1 LYLCFITFYLHK
13 TIFSYIKIISRF
25 PHIALFAS
33 KPIKKGDVLGF
44 DYGEKFWVI
53 KHKFF
58 TCWCGGDKCK
68 YSKSAIGKTL
78 ETYYKNLDEEAEKAT
93 TTQQQHASSSSGG
106 RLKLK
111 LRLEEGKVVKV
122 DDSGLLPDE
131 PDRERRTPKL
141 DELKKKSSSRQS
153 GSGDESRKSS
163 PKHEAHRLS
172 PKLEAGEE
180 DTKPTRCQLE
190 ELSRDMKPDLSKDN
204 RVSKMEVGST
214 EQDSEESV
222 EAKKRKGKE
231 FRHSGMWKGTVGV
244 DHMDPV
250 VMLPRSIT
258 TPTKEIGKKIA
269 KTQKLIDGIVDE
281 IVSLTQGKNGGEGK
295 PPGDIAAAR
304 AAVLKSLS
312 SSSGS
317 SSGSSP
323 RSVLTPTPPPPSSA
337 VKAAD
342 RLLAPPPPAVKA
354 VDHLPPSSVVG
365 NSLTDESAASGVSA
379 PGKSAV
385 VTAPPA
391 AGTAVCSAAVAN
403 GDTTAAGPTT
413 ESPATVKR
421 GRGRPKKC
429 ESANGKKLTESGCPA
444 SKPAVPVSQPLPLPP
459 VAADKVTAVVKPPVG
474 GEYARAFAIAAAAPL
489 AVSGAA
495 GAPVAVGCAAAE
507 SLAAGIVAAAVP
519 LAGSGGSSSESRPS
533 TPNESP
539 GRPRRQRKAIEKDL

>member
-1 LYLCFITFYLHK
+1 
-13 TIFSYIKIISRF
+13 
-25 PHIALFAS
+25 
-33 KPIKKGDVLGF
+33 
-44 DYGEKFWVI
+44 
-53 KHKFF
+53 
-58 TCWCGGDKCK
+58 
-68 YSKSAIGKTL
+68 
-78 ETYYKNLDEEAEKAT
+78 
-93 TTQQQHASSSSGG
+93 
-106 RLKLK
+106 
-111 LRLEEGKVVKV
+111 
-122 DDSGLLPDE
+122 
-131 PDRERRTPKL
+131 L
-141 DELKKKSSSRQS
+141 DELKKKSSRQS

-180 DTKPTRCQLE
+180 DTKPTRSQLE
-190 ELSRDMKPDLSKDN
+190 ELSRDMKPELSKDN
-204 RVSKMEVGST
+204 RVSKKEVDST
-214 EQDSEESV
+214 EQDSEESA

-250 VMLPRSIT
+250 VMLPRTMT

-281 IVSLTQGKNGGEGK
+281 IVSLTQGKNGGGEGK

-312 SSSGS
+312 SSS

-323 RSVLTPTPPPPSSA
+323 RSVLTPTPPPPPSA

-342 RLLAPPPPAVKA
+342 RLLAPPLPAVKT
-354 VDHLPPSSVVG
+354 VDRLPPPSSVVV
-365 NSLTDESAASGVSA
+365 NSLSDESAASGVSA
-379 PGKSAV
+379 PGQPAI
-385 VTAPPA
+385 VTSPPA
-391 AGTAVCSAAVAN
+391 AGAAVCSATVAN
-403 GDTTAAGPTT
+403 GDTTAA

-421 GRGRPKKC
+421 GRGRPKKS
-429 ESANGKKLTESGCPA
+429 ESVNGKKLTESGCPS
-444 SKPAVPVSQPLPLPP
+444 SKPAVPVSQPLPLPQM
-459 VAADKVTAVVKPPVG
+459 AADKVTAVVKPPVG

-507 SLAAGIVAAAVP
+507 SLAAGVAAAAVP
-519 LAGSGGSSSESRPS
+519 LAVSGGSSSESRPS

-539 GRPRRQRKAIEKDL
+539 GRPRRQRKVIEKDL

>member
-1 LYLCFITFYLHK
+1 M
-13 TIFSYIKIISRF
+13 
-25 PHIALFAS
+25 
-33 KPIKKGDVLGF
+33 
-44 DYGEKFWVI
+44 
-53 KHKFF
+53 
-58 TCWCGGDKCK
+58 
-68 YSKSAIGKTL
+68 
-78 ETYYKNLDEEAEKAT
+78 
-93 TTQQQHASSSSGG
+93 
-106 RLKLK
+106 
-111 LRLEEGKVVKV
+111 

-180 DTKPTRCQLE
+180 DTKPTRSQLE
-190 ELSRDMKPDLSKDN
+190 ELSRDMKPELSKDN
-204 RVSKMEVGST
+204 RVSKREVDST
-214 EQDSEESV
+214 EQDSEESA

-244 DHMDPV
+244 DNMDPV
-250 VMLPRSIT
+250 VMLPRTMT

-281 IVSLTQGKNGGEGK
+281 IVSLTQGKNGGGEGK
-295 PPGDIAAAR
+295 PPTDIIAAR

-323 RSVLTPTPPPPSSA
+323 RSVLTPTPPPSFA
-337 VKAAD
+337 IKAAD
-342 RLLAPPPPAVKA
+342 RLLAPPLPAVKT
-354 VDHLPPSSVVG
+354 VDRLPPPSSVIG
-365 NSLTDESAASGVSA
+365 NSLSDESAASGVSA
-379 PGKSAV
+379 PGQPAV

-391 AGTAVCSAAVAN
+391 AGAAVCSATVSN
-403 GDTTAAGPTT
+403 GDTTVVSNA

-429 ESANGKKLTESGCPA
+429 ESTNGKKLTESSCPS

-474 GEYARAFAIAAAAPL
+474 GEYARAFAIAAGAPL

-507 SLAAGIVAAAVP
+507 SLAAGIAAAAIP
-519 LAGSGGSSSESRPS
+519 LAVSGGSSSESRPS

-539 GRPRRQRKAIEKDL
+539 GRPRRQRKVIEKDL

>member
-1 LYLCFITFYLHK
+1 M
-13 TIFSYIKIISRF
+13 
-25 PHIALFAS
+25 
-33 KPIKKGDVLGF
+33 
-44 DYGEKFWVI
+44 
-53 KHKFF
+53 
-58 TCWCGGDKCK
+58 
-68 YSKSAIGKTL
+68 
-78 ETYYKNLDEEAEKAT
+78 
-93 TTQQQHASSSSGG
+93 
-106 RLKLK
+106 
-111 LRLEEGKVVKV
+111 

-163 PKHEAHRLS
+163 PKHEVHRLS
-172 PKLEAGEE
+172 PKLETGEE
-180 DTKPTRCQLE
+180 DTKPTRSQLN

-204 RVSKMEVGST
+204 RVSKMEVDST
-214 EQDSEESV
+214 EQDSEESA

-231 FRHSGMWKGTVGV
+231 YRHSGMWKGTVGV

-250 VMLPRSIT
+250 VMLPRTMT

-295 PPGDIAAAR
+295 PPSDIVAAR

-323 RSVLTPTPPPPSSA
+323 RSVLTPTPPPPLSA

-342 RLLAPPPPAVKA
+342 RLLAPSLPAVKA
-354 VDHLPPSSVVG
+354 VDRLPSSSAVVV
-365 NSLTDESAASGVSA
+365 NSLSDESAASGVSA
-379 PGKSAV
+379 PGRPAV
-385 VTAPPA
+385 VTSPPA
-391 AGTAVCSAAVAN
+391 AGAAVSSATVAN
-403 GDTTAAGPTT
+403 GDTTAA

-429 ESANGKKLTESGCPA
+429 ESANGKKLTESSCPS

-474 GEYARAFAIAAAAPL
+474 GEYARAFAIAAGATL
-489 AVSGAA
+489 AGSGAA

-519 LAGSGGSSSESRPS
+519 LAVSGGSSSESRPS

-539 GRPRRQRKAIEKDL
+539 GRPRRQRKVIEKDL